1 MGEIFIF
8 LLIVVVVYKLGRR
21 MVDPAY
27 AARKHREHV
36 AHQRATIRNAAY
48 KRAQNYQYKSSTAR
62 KTKGMYDYLN

>member
-1 MGEIFIF
+1 MGEFIVF

-48 KRAQNYQYKSSTAR
+48 QPKKAAR
-62 KTKGMYDYLN
+62 KIKGMCSDYLN